1 MIAHIFATNRFRF
14 RKQLRIPVEYHLV
27 KQNQNGT
34 TIDYQLKG
42 DNMKEIEQWLAQVK
56 KIWESRFNQLDSALA
71 TLKKKNK

>member
-1 MIAHIFATNRFRF
+1 
-14 RKQLRIPVEYHLV
+14 VEYHLV
-27 KQNQNGT
+27 KQNQNGS

-56 KIWESRFNQLDSALA
+56 KIWENRFNQLDSALA